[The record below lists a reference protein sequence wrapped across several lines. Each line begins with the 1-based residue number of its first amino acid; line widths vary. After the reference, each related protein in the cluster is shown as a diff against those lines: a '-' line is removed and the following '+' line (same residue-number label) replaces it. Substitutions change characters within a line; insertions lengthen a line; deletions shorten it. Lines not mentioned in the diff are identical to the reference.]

1 MSKLF
6 KYLGIGT
13 AIGTLAYAVIKYKHD
28 EKFKEKVDTVVDKAA
43 DFASDHPILT
53 TAVFA
58 TVVMVPIMA
67 VHKAMDPASTDPYD
81 YYENDEI
88 DEECDRIN
96 DAAMESAKQKIS
108 EYYSDENVDLRDYLV
123 VPKSE
128 YEKYQKAY
136 DATVED
142 DSSWNED
149 YRDSFDE
156 VTELSKRIT
165 LHPGESYMIEEP
177 RQFGLDTDRPVVSH
191 LINGTGC
198 YPPEVKDDQF
208 ID

>member
-28 EKFKEKVDTVVDKAA
+28 EKFKEKIDDVVDKAA
-43 DFASDHPILT
+43 DFAADHPILT

-58 TVVMVPIMA
+58 SVVMVPIMA
-67 VHKAMDPASTDPYD
+67 VRKAMDPAFTDSYD
-81 YYENDEI
+81 YFENDDV
-88 DEECDRIN
+88 DEECERIN
-96 DAAMESAKQKIS
+96 DVAMKSAEQKIS
-108 EYYSDENVDLRDYLV
+108 EYYGDEDVDLRDYLV
-123 VPKSE
+123 VPKSD

-136 DATVED
+136 ESTIKD
-142 DSSWNED
+142 DSGWKED

-165 LHPGESYMIEEP
+165 LYPGESYMIEEP
-177 RQFGLDTDRPVVSH
+177 RQFGLDTDQPVVSH